1 MAHFIKKIMNE
12 GAVVVTGFVERS
24 LHTPE
29 VCGLNPVIGELFYW
43 KFDYYKLLREE
54 ENKEKEAGS
63 GPFKNDISKWP

>member
-43 KFDYYKLLREE
+43 KFVYYKL
-54 ENKEKEAGS
+54 
-63 GPFKNDISKWP
+63 